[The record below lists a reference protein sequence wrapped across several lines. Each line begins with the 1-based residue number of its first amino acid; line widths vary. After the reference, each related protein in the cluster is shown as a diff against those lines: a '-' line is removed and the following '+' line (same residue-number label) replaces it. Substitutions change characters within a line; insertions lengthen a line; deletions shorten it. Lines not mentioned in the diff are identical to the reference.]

1 MMNNANEI
9 THHTKLYGFI
19 GVDAGVSSISAT
31 TNKLFKLKLKDAMM
45 IPLNIREDDFYFTLT
60 NMKKSHVN
68 GALISKE
75 FSTEVVELLDDSSDI
90 VKKSG
95 MCDVVKKNDGK
106 LFGDV
111 LTLRALGSFLS
122 KNGAKKV
129 ALLGVSSYAKAFVLS
144 SSLEVSFF
152 HDSVEELMAFT
163 QELNVLN
170 PDINRIADEMSL
182 DLSSFDAV
190 VDFSEFSELNMIKS
204 LPDFNLD
211 MKIKKEFSPLKIRA
225 LELEKKYVGF
235 EDILDEVASEVYS
248 YFDADISSK
257 HEMKF

>member
-225 LELEKKYVGF
+225 LEL
-235 EDILDEVASEVYS
+235 
-248 YFDADISSK
+248 
-257 HEMKF
+257 

>member
-1 MMNNANEI
+1 MNNANEI

>member
-111 LTLRALGSFLS
+111 LTLRALSSFLS
-122 KNGAKKV
+122 KNGVKKV

-144 SSLEVSFF
+144 SSLEISFF

-163 QELNVLN
+163 QELSVLN

-225 LELEKKYVGF
+225 LELEKRYVGF
-235 EDILDEVASEVYS
+235 EDVLDEVSSEVYN
-248 YFDADISSK
+248 YFDGDISSK

>member
-1 MMNNANEI
+1 MNNANEI

-111 LTLRALGSFLS
+111 LTLRALSNFLS
-122 KNGAKKV
+122 KNGVKKV

-152 HDSVEELMAFT
+152 YDSVEELMAFT

-190 VDFSEFSELNMIKS
+190 VDFSGFSELNMIKS

>member
-225 LELEKKYVGF
+225 LELEKKHVGF